1 MHLEIKWAKENENF
15 EDFKMKILL
24 KTCYPTFFAQGTL
37 IMIEGVVIGMID
49 CKSLNCKLSN
59 EQHNVHA

>member
-24 KTCYPTFFAQGTL
+24 KTCYPTSLYIISDPLYVAS
-37 IMIEGVVIGMID
+37 
-49 CKSLNCKLSN
+49 SLN
-59 EQHNVHA
+59 A